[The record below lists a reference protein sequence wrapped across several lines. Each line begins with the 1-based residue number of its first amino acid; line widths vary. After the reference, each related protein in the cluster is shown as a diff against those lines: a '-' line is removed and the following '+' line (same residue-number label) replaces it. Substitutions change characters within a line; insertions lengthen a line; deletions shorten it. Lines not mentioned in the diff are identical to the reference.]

1 MELRHL
7 RYFVAVAQER
17 NFSRA
22 AERLNIAQPP
32 LSRQIRELEREI
44 GADLFDRK
52 TRPLRLTEAGRL
64 LYQHAVQALAGFD
77 QVRGT
82 MSRYFEAGERHYMIG
97 FVGSIL
103 CGKLPQVIRE
113 FRTRMGEGIV
123 VSLIEMGSL
132 EQATALR
139 EGRIDVGFGRLRVND
154 EGLRRIVLT
163 KEDLVVALP
172 ADHALAGQDGAL
184 TLERLAE
191 EPVILYPRPFRPS
204 YADQILSLF
213 EDHGLTLRHR
223 QEVRELQAALGMVAA
238 GAGVSLVPASAQIMD
253 RPDLAF
259 RPIAADDAI
268 SPIILSHRIG
278 DGSVELRCIVEISRA
293 VYQTDGEGHGAAS
306 VIFAGED
313 ACGSDPR

>member
-22 AERLNIAQPP
+22 AEKLNIAQPP
-32 LSRQIRELEREI
+32 LSRQIKELELDI

-52 TRPLRLTEAGRL
+52 TRPLRLTDAGRL
-64 LYQHAVQALAGFD
+64 LYVHAVQALAGFD

-82 MSRYFEAGERHYMIG
+82 MAGYLESSTRHYVIG

-113 FRTRMGEGIV
+113 FRAHMGEGV
-123 VSLIEMGSL
+123 TVSLIEMGSL

-139 EGRIDVGFGRLRVND
+139 EGRIDAGFGRLRVND
-154 EGLRRIVLT
+154 EGVRRIVLA
-163 KEDLVVALP
+163 EEELVAALP
-172 ADHALAGQDGAL
+172 ADHPLAGQQGAL
-184 TLERLAE
+184 TLEQLSQ
-191 EPVILYPRPFRPS
+191 EPIILYPRPFRPS
-204 YADQILSLF
+204 YADQVLSLF
-213 EDHGLTLRHR
+213 EDHGLSLARR

-238 GAGVSLVPASAQIMD
+238 GAGVSVVPASAQIMD
-253 RPDLAF
+253 RPDLVF

-268 SPIILSHRIG
+268 SPIILSHRLG
-278 DGSVELRCIVEISRA
+278 EHSRELTCIAEISRK
-293 VYQTDGEGHGAAS
+293 VYQT
-306 VIFAGED
+306 AGEQ
-313 ACGSDPR
+313 ASEAIS

>member
-22 AERLNIAQPP
+22 AEQLHIAQPP
-32 LSRQIRELEREI
+32 LSRQIRELELEI
-44 GADLFDRK
+44 GATLFDRK
-52 TRPLRLTEAGRL
+52 TRPLRLTEAGRI
-64 LYQHAVQALAGFD
+64 LYQHAIQALAGFD

-82 MSRYFEAGERHYMIG
+82 MARYFEAGARHYMVG

-113 FRTRMGEGIV
+113 LRAHFEEDIV
-123 VSLIEMGSL
+123 VSLVEMGSL

-154 EGLRRIVLT
+154 DGLRRIVLT
-163 KEDLVVALP
+163 KEKLVAALP
-172 ADHALAGQDGAL
+172 ADHALAWPNAAL
-184 TLERLAE
+184 TLEELAE
-191 EPVILYPRPFRPS
+191 EPVILYPRPFHPS
-204 YADQILSLF
+204 YADQVLSLF
-213 EDHGLTLRHR
+213 EDHGLSLRRR

-253 RPDLAF
+253 RPDLVF
-259 RPIAADDAI
+259 RPILADDAI
-268 SPIILSHRIG
+268 SPIILSHRLG
-278 DGSVELRCIVEISRA
+278 DESAALQSIVEISRA
-293 VYQTDGEGHGAAS
+293 VYQTDGEA
-306 VIFAGED
+306 AGEPV
-313 ACGSDPR
+313 S

>member
-22 AERLNIAQPP
+22 AEKLNIAQPP
-32 LSRQIRELEREI
+32 LSRQIKELEFDI
-44 GADLFDRK
+44 GAELFDRK
-52 TRPLRLTEAGRL
+52 TRPLRLTDAGRL
-64 LYQHAVQALAGFD
+64 LYEQAVQALAGFD

-82 MSRYFEAGERHYMIG
+82 MARYFEAGARHYMIG

-103 CGKLPQVIRE
+103 CGRLPQVIRQ
-113 FRTRMGEGIV
+113 FRARMGEGV
-123 VSLIEMGSL
+123 AVSLIEMGSL

-154 EGLRRIVLT
+154 EGFRRIVLT
-163 KEDLVVALP
+163 KERLVAALP
-172 ADHALAGQDGAL
+172 ADHAFARQHAAL
-184 TLERLAE
+184 TLEQLAA

-204 YADQILSLF
+204 YADQVLSLF
-213 EDHGLTLRHR
+213 EDHGLSLHRR

-253 RPDLAF
+253 RPDLVF
-259 RPIAADDAI
+259 RPIAADDAV
-268 SPIILSHRIG
+268 SPIILSHRLG
-278 DGSVELRCIVEISRA
+278 ESSAELECIVEISRE
-293 VYQTDGEGHGAAS
+293 VYQTDREQ
-306 VIFAGED
+306 
-313 ACGSDPR
+313 P